1 MRATKSSVSTEGTL
15 IADYEAAIGE
25 SLSREQ
31 MRSAL
36 HAARAQAEMAIRARS
51 DFLANMNH
59 ELRTPLNAIIG
70 FTTMVRDA
78 QGLNL
83 SDEQKQDY
91 CDYILQSADL
101 LLGHV
106 NTLLEVAELEKG
118 DVVFNAE
125 RVDIVEV
132 LDNVLARAARPAET
146 AKLIIEKNACGEEA
160 YAVIDALRL
169 GQALDE
175 LMKIALRVTPEGGK
189 IFVRVKRSEDG
200 DIEIAIRDEG
210 PGMSDDETAEALSVF
225 ERPEVGLDR
234 PFSGPGVGFA
244 IAKILVE
251 YQGGNFL
258 IDSRPGQGTL
268 VRMSFPDQR
277 TRQPGPAS
285 LMQNAIVR
293 ERSDDAA

>member
-210 PGMSDDETAEALSVF
+210 PG
-225 ERPEVGLDR
+225 
-234 PFSGPGVGFA
+234 
-244 IAKILVE
+244 
-251 YQGGNFL
+251 
-258 IDSRPGQGTL
+258 
-268 VRMSFPDQR
+268 
-277 TRQPGPAS
+277 
-285 LMQNAIVR
+285 
-293 ERSDDAA
+293 